1 MAGRSGAAAR
11 LLLALAAVLGGLI
24 LIGGRTGHAQGI
36 TCAGTGGGPP
46 YRFHAYEAPR
56 DRAPYL
62 LAQRL
67 AGHNL
72 LFPTDPAF
80 ALQPLLSGAPGQRT
94 PLQGAG
100 IPSQLLHAI
109 GWIESALTQAAA
121 AVPFESVGDTLV
133 SFDCGYGIMQVTSFF
148 TNAGDTPSRA
158 EALVGTHFASNVA
171 MGAQILADKWNS
183 DLFPVVDQSDPRFVE
198 SWYYATWE
206 YNGFVSLN
214 HPAGADVDPFRTSPF
229 ACEGPRNGYPYQELV
244 FGCVVNPPV
253 VPGAPLWQPLPVRLP
268 DLAVLAAPGGPL
280 DIQQFFAG
288 WSLILTAP
296 FSGEDASQPFRAMTL
311 PLPAGAL
318 PLSSQAFLSGDSA
331 SQRIQLLGRPVMMV
345 DQGSLELTVTDDS
358 VDQGS
363 ITIRNTGTGLLS
375 YRLVPDVDWLQLSL
389 DAGIAAGSDVRIGD
403 GRPREATITVTLAAG
418 GLLPGVHQGTLV
430 VEALLPDGEV
440 VRTPLTVTV
449 DKSGVPRYEAGRP
462 VS

>member
-1 MAGRSGAAAR
+1 MAGHSGAAAR
-11 LLLALAAVLGGLI
+11 LLLAIAAVLGGLI
-24 LIGGRTGHAQGI
+24 LMGGRTAHAQGI
-36 TCAGTGGGPP
+36 TCGGTGGGPP

-62 LAQRL
+62 LAQQL
-67 AGHNL
+67 AGRNL
-72 LFPTDPAF
+72 LFPTDPTL
-80 ALQPLLSGAPGQRT
+80 ALQPLLSGAPAQRT
-94 PLQGAG
+94 PLEGAG

-121 AVPFESVGDTLV
+121 PVPFETVGDTLV

-148 TNAGDTPSRA
+148 TNAGDIPSRA
-158 EALVGTHFASNVA
+158 EALVGTHFAANVA

-183 DLFPVVDQSDPRFVE
+183 DVFPVVDQSDPRFVE

-214 HPAGADVDPFRTSPF
+214 HPAGADVDPFRASPF

-253 VPGAPLWQPLPVRLP
+253 VSGAPLWQPLPVKLP
-268 DLAVLAAPGGPL
+268 NLAVLAAPVGPL

-296 FSGEDASQPFRAMTL
+296 FSGDDASQPFASMTL
-311 PLPAGAL
+311 PLPTGSL
-318 PLSSQAFLSGDSA
+318 PLSAQAFLNGDGA
-331 SQRIQLLGRPVMMV
+331 IERLQLLGQPVLVV
-345 DQGSLELTVTDDS
+345 DQTRLDLTVTDDT
-358 VDQGS
+358 VDEGR

-375 YRLVPDVDWLQLSL
+375 YRLVPDEDWIQVSL
-389 DAGIAAGSDVRIGD
+389 DAGIAAGGDVRILD
-403 GRPREATITVTLAAG
+403 GRPREATITITPVAG
-418 GLLPGVHQGTLV
+418 GLLPGLHQGTLV
-430 VEALLPDGEV
+430 VEALLPSGEV
-440 VRTPLTVTV
+440 VRTSLTVVV